1 MQHGDNGL
9 LVPFDDNEAFRATA
23 QRLAGQLPWVRAMG
37 AQARLTACRLD
48 WGRIVEQVESVS
60 AAAIA
65 LPLPAGR
72 AVWLPALP

>member
-1 MQHGDNGL
+1 
-9 LVPFDDNEAFRATA
+9 
-23 QRLAGQLPWVRAMG
+23 MG

-48 WGRIVEQVESVS
+48 WGRIVEQVESVY

-65 LPLPAGR
+65 LPLPASR